1 MLKSDK
7 MSSCY
12 LVVIA
17 LFLSACAETVS
28 RQSEAMRDFIEVEQL
43 QEQDEIRTSDR
54 DRREVINADFIIY
67 KARNQDYLIE
77 FRPRCPGLVDRKVV
91 ADRRWSGHRIRPRFD
106 TINGC
111 IIAKAYALSEDQAE
125 EIKQIVEYTE

>member
-7 MSSCY
+7 MKPCC
-12 LVVIA
+12 LVVIP
-17 LFLSACAETVS
+17 LLLSACAETVS
-28 RQSEAMRDFIEVEQL
+28 RQSEAMRDFIDIEQL

-67 KARNQDYLIE
+67 KAKNQDYLIE
-77 FRPRCPGLVDRKVV
+77 FRPRCPGLVDRRVV
-91 ADRRWSGHRIRPRFD
+91 ADRRWSGNRIRPRFD

-111 IIAKAYALSEDQAE
+111 LIAKAYALSEEQANE
-125 EIKQIVEYTE
+125 LQEIAEYTE